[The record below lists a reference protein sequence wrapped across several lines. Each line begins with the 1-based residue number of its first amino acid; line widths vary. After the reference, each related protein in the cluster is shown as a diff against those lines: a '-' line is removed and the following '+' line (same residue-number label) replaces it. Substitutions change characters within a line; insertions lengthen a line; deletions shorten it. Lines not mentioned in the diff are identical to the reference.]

1 MNKSNQNTATKQAH
15 STTQPQNPQSPQ
27 NQQNQQSPQANHT
40 KQNLILLTILLAVF
54 VVPSS
59 ISGTAIALEFI
70 AQSFSDIATHT
81 IAQSTPSPTQATA
94 QSQATFSTLLQWVV
108 NSFNLCF
115 ATFTL
120 IWGAFADRFG
130 ARKCLI
136 LGVFLYLIGSALSAL
151 SQSLLLLDIARGIA
165 GLGGASVFACGA
177 SILVKTFDEK
187 HRAKAFALFG
197 TTAGLGITVSPTI
210 SGLLIELFSGVSIA
224 SFDISWR
231 SIFAFHFIVLFVV
244 LLLSPVLP
252 KDKKA
257 TQDEQ
262 VAKPA
267 FDALGAILFI
277 GFLFSFMLFI
287 TRISEISSPTTLCI
301 LAFSVIIGIIFG
313 AQQRYLHAQGKFPL
327 LDFSVLGNAR
337 FVGYMLV
344 CVIAGFSFVV
354 LLTYF
359 PSFLQRTFDLS
370 AAHSGLFMLF
380 LTAPML
386 FCPIIAGKILASTKS
401 TNTPKTLSLAMS
413 LMMSLGLFVLIVVLR
428 YTSGVALFVALVCV
442 LFVIGVGM
450 GLHAGAIDN
459 LALSSV
465 ESAKSGFAAGV
476 LNGFRLG
483 SEAVGVAIY
492 GALMALFLS
501 QSQSSLDFANLISA
515 FSYTLWILGVF
526 CVILSLLVW
535 RFLRYNAPKN

>member
-15 STTQPQNPQSPQ
+15 STTQPQNPQSQQ

-70 AQSFSDIATHT
+70 AQSFSDIAHSTNT
-81 IAQSTPSPTQATA
+81 IAQSTLSPAHDTT
-94 QSQATFSTLLQWVV
+94 QSQATFSALLQQVV

-151 SQSLLLLDIARGIA
+151 SLDLLFLDIARGIA

-210 SGLLIELFSGVSIA
+210 SGLLIELFNGVSIA

-244 LLLSPVLP
+244 LFLSPVLP

-287 TRISEISSPTTLCI
+287 TRISEISSPTTLWI

-344 CVIAGFSFVV
+344 CVIAGFSF
-354 LLTYF
+354 TKE
-359 PSFLQRTFDLS
+359 
-370 AAHSGLFMLF
+370 
-380 LTAPML
+380 TA
-386 FCPIIAGKILASTKS
+386 
-401 TNTPKTLSLAMS
+401 LAMS
-413 LMMSLGLFVLIVVLR
+413 ASR
-428 YTSGVALFVALVCV
+428 
-442 LFVIGVGM
+442 
-450 GLHAGAIDN
+450 
-459 LALSSV
+459 
-465 ESAKSGFAAGV
+465 
-476 LNGFRLG
+476 
-483 SEAVGVAIY
+483 
-492 GALMALFLS
+492 
-501 QSQSSLDFANLISA
+501 
-515 FSYTLWILGVF
+515 
-526 CVILSLLVW
+526 
-535 RFLRYNAPKN
+535 